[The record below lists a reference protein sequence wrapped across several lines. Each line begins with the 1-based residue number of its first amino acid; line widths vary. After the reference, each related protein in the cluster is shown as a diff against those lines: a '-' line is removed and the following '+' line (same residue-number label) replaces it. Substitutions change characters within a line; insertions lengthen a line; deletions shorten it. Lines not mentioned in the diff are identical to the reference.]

1 MAQSFTREQALDYL
15 ESRGLL
21 TKDRDKYTT
30 AYAKRLAS
38 SAARSQEEGKGFSRA
53 KARGK
58 ASPEH
63 IVPNYEFGPLKEGE
77 TRDRFSEQ
85 YRLSGP
91 TTTSDLRSLKTVVDR
106 RRAAKGL
113 PKATRSLLIIH
124 GKSKY
129 KYAKDTDKVE
139 GVYTE
144 QSLAL
149 YILAPELNQSI
160 KENQDIVE
168 FVNQLWEPLA
178 NSHHQQDEWEEVY
191 SISMRVN

>member
-15 ESRGLL
+15 SSRGLL
-21 TKDRDKYTT
+21 TKPRDKYTT

-58 ASPEH
+58 AGPEH
-63 IVPNYEFGPLKEGE
+63 LVPNHQQRTLAEGE
-77 TRDRFSEQ
+77 HRDRFAEQ

-91 TTTSDLRSLKTVVDR
+91 KTTSDLRSLKTAVDR
-106 RRAAKGL
+106 RRRAKGL
-113 PKATRSLLIIH
+113 PKATKYLFIVH
-124 GKSKY
+124 GRSKY
-129 KYAKDTDKVE
+129 KHSRNEA

-149 YILAPELNQSI
+149 YVQSKELNQAI
-160 KENQDIVE
+160 KENQPILD
-168 FVNQLWEPLA
+168 FVNELWTPLA
-178 NSHHQQDEWEEVY
+178 GSQGQQDEWEEVY
-191 SISMRVN
+191 SIAMKVDVK